1 MWRGGEGP
9 LRTPPLFIPIRL
21 VTILEV
27 FTRDWVAEIIDFG
40 EPYTRRGADTLKG
53 SLKIDYALAQA
64 LVGKH
69 ITFGELVAHDIPVN
83 GIGDI
88 ERAFSA
94 LLDEPLFEHLNGV
107 VDRWAMETG
116 EEPTGPLMP
125 DPRWTRSKLA
135 QLFEDRHIIVHELPD
150 DRSFATASI
159 ADYVRATSGF
169 LSAAEQAFS
178 TLLHGNYPLTQT
190 GMNIEAAEKAKGA
203 EDELA
208 AVLARLD
215 PQKAD
220 ETLWAGQAAW
230 EEYRRLQAEFRSG
243 ISRPGHGSIAPML
256 YSSEVETI
264 TRKRIEQLEWYL
276 NRKEGEP

>member
-1 MWRGGEGP
+1 
-9 LRTPPLFIPIRL
+9 LFIPIRL

-27 FTRDWVAEIIDFG
+27 FTRDWVAEIIDSG
-40 EPYTRRGADTLKG
+40 EPYTSRAADILKG
-53 SLKIDYALAQA
+53 SLKIDFALAQA

-69 ITFGELVAHDIPVN
+69 LTFGELVAHDVPVN

-88 ERAFSA
+88 DRVFSE
-94 LLDEPLFEHLNGV
+94 LLDEPLFAHLHGV
-107 VDRWAMETG
+107 VDRWAMDTG
-116 EEPTGPLMP
+116 EKPTGPIMP

-150 DRSFATASI
+150 DRNFATGSI
-159 ADYVRATSGF
+159 ADYVRATSAF
-169 LSAAEQAFS
+169 LGAADQAFN
-178 TLLHGNYPLTQT
+178 TLLRGDYPLTQT

-215 PQKAD
+215 PQKED

-230 EEYRRLQAEFRSG
+230 EEYRRLQAEFRSE
-243 ISRPGHGSIAPML
+243 IKRPGHGSIAPML
-256 YSSEVETI
+256 YSLEIEAI

-276 NRKEGEP
+276 NRKEGER